1 MKISKCVFT
10 IVAIAIILIT
20 LIPVK
25 KTENF
30 VSVVPAQ
37 PTKCF
42 DCEHQ
47 LPDRLKYLSGPS
59 KCFSCEKDLLSRNP
73 QGLPGLGQ
81 PTKCFSCE
89 RQMLR

>member
-1 MKISKCVFT
+1 MKMSECVFT
-10 IVAIAIILIT
+10 IVAIAIILLT
-20 LIPVK
+20 LSPVQ

-37 PTKCF
+37 PSKCF

-59 KCFSCEKDLLSRNP
+59 KCFSCEKELLARNP
-73 QGLPGLGQ
+73 PGLPGLGQ